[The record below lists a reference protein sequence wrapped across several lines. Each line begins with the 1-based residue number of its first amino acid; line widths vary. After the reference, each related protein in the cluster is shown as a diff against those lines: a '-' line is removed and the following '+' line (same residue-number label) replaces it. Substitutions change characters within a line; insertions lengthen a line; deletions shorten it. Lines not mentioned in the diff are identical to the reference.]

1 MFDKLRESLNLY
13 QDTNGVEASMIME
26 SITDALEDDVLENIA
41 ISKEEDAKILS
52 LLDKIPGDDFSNTE
66 KLTDEELIRAAN
78 AIRDPTIEELISDE
92 L

>member
-41 ISKEEDAKILS
+41 ISKEEDAKIMS